1 MLAFVLSACITCA
14 APQEPL
20 TAQVAAVAV
29 RGDAEL
35 TPAAAFASARA
46 RVEDHVRTVW
56 EERALRAMT
65 DRRPFWLP
73 EVLADREVHRWMTDL
88 PLERL
93 VRFVDR
99 EDRQRVHE
107 FGDSYQTTLWV
118 AEDPRAVRRGEE
130 QLRDKLRRL
139 ERTTAVK
146 YGGIAAGWFVLA
158 MLIGWVDRLS
168 RGYMTGRLRFL
179 GLLAGASLPA
189 FAFLV

>member
-1 MLAFVLSACITCA
+1 MLAFVLSACIVWA
-14 APQEPL
+14 APQEPRA
-20 TAQVAAVAV
+20 AQVAAVAV

-35 TPAAAFASARA
+35 TAAAAFASAQA
-46 RVEDHVRTVW
+46 RVEDHVRSVW
-56 EERALRAMT
+56 EERATRAMT

-73 EVLADREVHRWMTDL
+73 EVLADRELHRWMSDL
-88 PLERL
+88 PVDRL
-93 VRFVDR
+93 VQLVDR
-99 EDRQRVHE
+99 EDRQRAHE

-139 ERTTAVK
+139 ERSTAVK

-158 MLIGWVDRLS
+158 LAVGWIDRLS
-168 RGYMTGRLRFL
+168 RGYMTGRLHLL

-189 FAFLV
+189 LAFLV